1 MPIQVGSVTLD
12 LKGWL
17 ALALFIFQNGCAA
30 LIMRYSKVMG
40 LAPYDSSVAV
50 LLQEVAVKL
59 PICMVLYAVECGG
72 SVAAESRPP
81 AALPRPPPALLRRRF

>member
-72 SVAAESRPP
+72 PVSAVRSVANDMR
-81 AALPRPPPALLRRRF
+81 